1 MSLVLTESNGAGFEP
16 VPPGTY
22 PAVCYMMVGIGE
34 QFSERFQN
42 SSKQLIIGWQ
52 IPSETIEIEG
62 KVEPRI
68 VTKQYTASL
77 NTKARLRSDL
87 VAWRGRDFTDEELKG
102 FDIRKIVGAPCMLS
116 VINKQSST
124 GKVYANVTG
133 ILALPKGM
141 PKPELSSQKDVVVYD
156 LETDPLSGIDKLP
169 KWIVD
174 QIKKS
179 STYEERLYAEGAT
192 PPELTE
198 ITDDS
203 ELDLPF

>member
-52 IPSETIEIEG
+52 IPGETIEIDGEE
-62 KVEPRI
+62 KPRI

-77 NTKARLRSDL
+77 NTKANLRSDL
-87 VAWRGRDFTDEELKG
+87 IAWRGRDFTEEELNG

-116 VINKQSST
+116 VINKTSSN
-124 GKVYANVTG
+124 GKVFANVAG
-133 ILALPKGM
+133 VLALPKGM
-141 PKPELSSQKDVVVYD
+141 PKPELSSPKDVVIYD
-156 LETDPLSGIDKLP
+156 LETDPLTGIDKLP
-169 KWIVD
+169 EWI
-174 QIKKS
+174 QNRIKKS
-179 STYEERLYAEGAT
+179 TTYEERLYAEGAT
-192 PPELTE
+192 PPEMTELTDE
-198 ITDDS
+198 DES
-203 ELDLPF
+203 ELPF

>member
-42 SSKQLIIGWQ
+42 SSKQLVIGWQ

-77 NTKARLRSDL
+77 NTKANLRSDL
-87 VAWRGRDFTDEELKG
+87 IAWRGRDFTDEELSG

-116 VINKQSST
+116 VINKTSSS
-124 GKVYANVTG
+124 GKVFANVAG

-141 PKPELSSQKDVVVYD
+141 PKPELSSPNDVVIYD
-156 LETDPLSGIDKLP
+156 LETDPLSGIEKLP

-174 QIKKS
+174 RIKKS

-198 ITDDS
+198 ITDEDES
-203 ELDLPF
+203 ELPF

>member
-1 MSLVLTESNGAGFEP
+1 
-16 VPPGTY
+16 
-22 PAVCYMMVGIGE
+22 
-34 QFSERFQN
+34 
-42 SSKQLIIGWQ
+42 
-52 IPSETIEIEG
+52 
-62 KVEPRI
+62 
-68 VTKQYTASL
+68 
-77 NTKARLRSDL
+77 
-87 VAWRGRDFTDEELKG
+87 
-102 FDIRKIVGAPCMLS
+102 MLS

-141 PKPELSSQKDVVVYD
+141 PKPELSPAVDVVVYD

-198 ITDDS
+198 ITDEESEDS
-203 ELDLPF
+203 LPF

>member
-52 IPSETIEIEG
+52 IPGETIEIDGEE
-62 KVEPRI
+62 KPRI

-77 NTKARLRSDL
+77 NTKANLRSDL
-87 VAWRGRDFTDEELKG
+87 IAWRGRDFTEEELNG

-116 VINKQSST
+116 VINKTSSS
-124 GKVYANVTG
+124 GKVFANVAG
-133 ILALPKGM
+133 VLALPKGM
-141 PKPELSSQKDVVVYD
+141 PKPELSSPKDVVIYD
-156 LETDPLSGIDKLP
+156 LETDPIAGIDKLP
-169 KWIVD
+169 EWI
-174 QIKKS
+174 QNRIKKS
-179 STYEERLYAEGAT
+179 TTYEERLYAEGAT
-192 PPELTE
+192 PPEMTELTDE
-198 ITDDS
+198 DES
-203 ELDLPF
+203 ELPF